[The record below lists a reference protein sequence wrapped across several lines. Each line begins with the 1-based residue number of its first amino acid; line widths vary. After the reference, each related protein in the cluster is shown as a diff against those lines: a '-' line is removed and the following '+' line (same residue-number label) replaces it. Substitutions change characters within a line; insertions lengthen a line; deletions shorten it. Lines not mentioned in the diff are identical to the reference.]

1 MKSHTQSPPP
11 YGFVVALAAG
21 MLVGAGVAMWLAP
34 RMTSEP
40 RERITG
46 SAKGIGRRA
55 SDHYEDAK
63 LRFGKAVDALSDA
76 RAL

>member
-1 MKSHTQSPPP
+1 
-11 YGFVVALAAG
+11 V
-21 MLVGAGVAMWLAP
+21 VGAGLAMWLAP
-34 RMTSEP
+34 RVASEL

-63 LRFGKAVDALSDA
+63 LRFGKAVDALTDA